1 MVLDFPLFHLDF
13 LGDRLLI
20 ATIAILHVI
29 INHALA
35 VGFIPLVTLF
45 EFRGYKESKKN
56 PEEGKKWD
64 ELAYKFM
71 FFSFILTTSVGALTG
86 VGIWFSAALISP
98 NGIGSLIRVFFDAWF
113 TEWIVFVL
121 EVVFVMIYFLSWK
134 KSRRSEKA
142 KFRHILAGGALSI
155 FSWLTMAIIVGILGY
170 MMDTGSW
177 IGNQT
182 LIDGFLNPIYLPQLL
197 FRTPLA
203 FIMGGSVTLLLTAFY
218 LKEKTE
224 FRGKVFRSIAMWM
237 FLWTP
242 HVLAAGIFYY
252 HQIPDLMVG
261 NIPVAVATQLFQNW
275 YDYLIYFLVATIIVS
290 MLAAVWAGLIP
301 KRTSKLLLIVP
312 IIATVLTLG
321 WFERIREFIR
331 KPYVIEEYMYSNL
344 IRVDDYPLFKNEG
357 ILKHSTYV
365 STNEITDANKLEAGK
380 NVFLVACSRCHT
392 TTNVNSVVR
401 KFENLFAKPGQ
412 KFAKQDVLNY
422 VPVMHLGRYYMPPF
436 PGNDAELDALADYIV
451 DLQSN
456 PQELVGAQTGG
467 VSISPISTHTIIKS
481 E

>member
-1 MVLDFPLFHLDF
+1 MDFPIFHLDF
-13 LGDRLLI
+13 FGDRLLI
-20 ATIAILHVI
+20 AVIAIVHVI

-35 VGFIPLVTLF
+35 VGFIPLVALF
-45 EFRGYKESKKN
+45 EYRGYRESKTN

-64 ELAYKFM
+64 ELGYKFM
-71 FFSFILTTSVGALTG
+71 FVSFLITTSIGALTG
-86 VGIWFSAALISP
+86 VGIWFSTALVSP

-121 EVVFVMIYFLSWK
+121 EVVFVMIYFLTWK
-134 KSRRSEKA
+134 NSRRSEKA
-142 KFRHILAGGALSI
+142 KLRHIFAGGALAV

-177 IGNQT
+177 TGSQT
-182 LIDGFLNPIYLPQLL
+182 LVDGFFNPIYLPQLM

-203 FIMGGSVTLLLTAFY
+203 FVMGGSVVMLLVAFY
-218 LKEKTE
+218 LKEDTE
-224 FRGKVFRSIAMWM
+224 FRGKVFKSMALWM

-252 HQIPDLMVG
+252 HRIPDLMVG
-261 NIPVAVATQLFQNW
+261 NIPVAVATQQFQNW
-275 YDYLIYFLVATIIVS
+275 YSYLIYLLIATIILS
-290 MLAAVWAGLIP
+290 MLAAVWAALAP
-301 KRTSKLLLIVP
+301 KRTSKALLVVP
-312 IIATVLTLG
+312 IIAVILTLG

-344 IRVDDYPLFKNEG
+344 MRVDDYPLYQKEG
-357 ILKHSTYV
+357 ILKHSTFI
-365 STNEITDANKLEAGK
+365 STSEVTEDNILEAGK

-392 TTNVNSVVR
+392 TGGLNSVVT
-401 KFENLFAKPGQ
+401 KFENLFAKDGG
-412 KFAKQDVLNY
+412 KLNKQDVVNY
-422 VPVMHLGRYYMPPF
+422 IPAMNLARYYMPPF
-436 PGNDAELDALADYIV
+436 PGNDKELDALAEYVV

-456 PQELVGAQTGG
+456 PQSIDGAQSAG
-467 VSISPISTHTIIKS
+467 VSISPLSTHTITRS